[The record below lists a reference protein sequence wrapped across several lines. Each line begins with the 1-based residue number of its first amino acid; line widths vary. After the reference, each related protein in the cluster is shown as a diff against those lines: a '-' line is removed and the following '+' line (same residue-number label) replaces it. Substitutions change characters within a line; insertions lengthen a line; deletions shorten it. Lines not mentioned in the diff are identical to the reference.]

1 MTRSSLVCLAG
12 VFPPPGSVMGGLTVT
27 LVKMSWLVPHLVT
40 RLSSSAEKESV
51 LRRVSSVM
59 EWRTVEMVMMKQM
72 IFVFVMKMNMSVSM
86 EEDASGE
93 VGGVMEWFSVQT
105 GVTSGTVSPSTTKL
119 SKSGSTDSN

>member
-1 MTRSSLVCLAG
+1 MIVSMDTVMTPSSLACLAG

-86 EEDASGE
+86 EEDVSGE
-93 VGGVMEWFSVQT
+93 MRGVME
-105 GVTSGTVSPSTTKL
+105 
-119 SKSGSTDSN
+119 